1 MMCNQELLIF
11 WDSSVKFKFIKKV
24 FMSLRDTKS
33 SDNSKKPI
41 KCYNLVGFLLYLA
54 LKGC

>member
-33 SDNSKKPI
+33 SDSSKKPI